1 VGDAGNSAQLSW
13 NTSFTDNGA
22 AITDY
27 RAVAFPAGDATPS
40 CSPSAGQDAGTALTT
55 VFTGLTANQTYDFI
69 VFAFNAMGCGTSD
82 IVSLVTRPVPGDVTG
97 IDASG
102 PSSSGT
108 NLWDFRLNGVSI
120 ASGSTTTNRFEYR
133 LSGGSVDGSSYG
145 PVTYTTTP
153 IATTNNSQYGTDIQ
167 IQVRAC
173 ENYPE
178 QTVCSDDWSAPFELG
193 VPVANNDLP
202 GLGYSHEDFNLLG
215 PAVNGTWTWTAG
227 IPQGAYDTITYNCGN
242 GDQTLDP
249 ANPGSCTAAQQNPLI
264 QDFPPLT
271 ITIGVNG
278 HHYVR
283 TYDWTDYD

>member
-1 VGDAGNSAQLSW
+1 VGDDGNSARLSW
-13 NTSFTDNGA
+13 NTSFTSNGA
-22 AITDY
+22 AITDF
-27 RAVAFPAGDATPS
+27 RAVAFPAGDPTPS
-40 CSPSAGQDAGTALTT
+40 CSTSAGQDAGTALTT
-55 VFTGLTANQTYDFI
+55 VFTGLTANQSYDFI

-82 IVSLVTRPVPGDVTG
+82 IVALTLRPVPGDVTA

-108 NLWDFRLNGVSI
+108 NLWDFRVNGVTIS
-120 ASGSTTTNRFEYR
+120 SGSTTTNYFEYQ
-133 LSGGSVDGSSYG
+133 LSGGSVDGSTYG
-145 PVTYTTTP
+145 PVRYTATP
-153 IATTNNSQYGTDIQ
+153 VVTTNNSQYGTDIQ

-173 ENYPE
+173 QSYPE
-178 QTVCSDDWSAPFELG
+178 QTVCSDNWSAPFELG
-193 VPVANNDLP
+193 VPVANSDLP
-202 GLGYSHEDFNLLG
+202 GLAFSHDDFNLLG

-227 IPQGAYDTITYNCGN
+227 IPQGAYDTITYDCGN
-242 GDQTLDP
+242 GAQTLDP
-249 ANPGSCTAAQQNPLI
+249 SNPGSCTAAQPNPLI